1 MAKGRRRQDRQ
12 DPGPGSDNELAG
24 NPLPHDLR
32 EALVPLV
39 RLLARQAAREWVE
52 ETLDGAAMAVKE
64 GELPEEE

>member
-12 DPGPGSDNELAG
+12 DPGPGSDNGLAG
-24 NPLPHDLR
+24 NPLPDDLR

-52 ETLDGAAMAVKE
+52 KTLDGAPTAVNE

>member
-12 DPGPGSDNELAG
+12 DPEPGNDNGFVG
-24 NPLPHDLR
+24 NPLPDDLR

-52 ETLDGAAMAVKE
+52 KTLDGAPMAVKK
-64 GELPEEE
+64 GELSEEE